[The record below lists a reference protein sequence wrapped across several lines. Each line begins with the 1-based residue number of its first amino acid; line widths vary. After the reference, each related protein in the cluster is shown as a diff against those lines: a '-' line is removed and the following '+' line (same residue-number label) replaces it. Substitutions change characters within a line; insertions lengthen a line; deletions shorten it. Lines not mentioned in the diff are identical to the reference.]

1 MEDYPRTLRELE
13 ARFATEQACREYL
26 ARLRWGQEF
35 VCPACDGTEAWPTAR
50 GLWMCA
56 ACGHQASVIAGTI
69 FQGTRTPLS
78 VWFRAIW
85 WVVSQK
91 NGASALGLQ
100 RVLGLGSYRTAWT
113 WLHKLRRAMVRPGR
127 DRVSEEVE
135 VDETLVG
142 GLEAGGGRRH
152 LGKKALVVIAAEVRG
167 RAIGRIRMQRVADA
181 SADSLLDVR
190 AARGAAWLG
199 GDHRRA
205 PELPPP
211 AQARLS
217 PRPEGAPWSWRV
229 GRGGLASRPPGR
241 VASQALA
248 PGYASGRRQSRASR
262 LKRFSDSPCTA
273 WARRGTSAC
282 TNAGGPMQAYS
293 IDLRERALLDS
304 DAGMKAAD
312 VAVKYR
318 VSGSWVRL
326 LKQRRRETGDVAP
339 RVQRHGRRRMLEPH
353 LHTLA
358 ALIAEQPDR
367 TLAALKDA
375 LGTPASL
382 ATIWRAVAALDVT
395 VKKNGPALRTRST

>member
-1 MEDYPRTLRELE
+1 MEDYPRTLGELE
-13 ARFATEQACREYL
+13 ARFATEQACREHL

-35 VCPACDGTEAWPTAR
+35 VCPACKGTEAWPTER

-91 NGASALGLQ
+91 NGASALSLQ

-181 SADSLLDVR
+181 SADSQK
-190 AARGAAWLG
+190 W
-199 GDHRRA
+199 
-205 PELPPP
+205 
-211 AQARLS
+211 
-217 PRPEGAPWSWRV
+217 
-229 GRGGLASRPPGR
+229 
-241 VASQALA
+241 
-248 PGYASGRRQSRASR
+248 
-262 LKRFSDSPCTA
+262 T
-273 WARRGTSAC
+273 
-282 TNAGGPMQAYS
+282 
-293 IDLRERALLDS
+293 
-304 DAGMKAAD
+304 
-312 VAVKYR
+312 
-318 VSGSWVRL
+318 
-326 LKQRRRETGDVAP
+326 
-339 RVQRHGRRRMLEPH
+339 
-353 LHTLA
+353 
-358 ALIAEQPDR
+358 PDR
-367 TLAALKDA
+367 GQCPK
-375 LGTPASL
+375 
-382 ATIWRAVAALDVT
+382 
-395 VKKNGPALRTRST
+395 

>member
-1 MEDYPRTLRELE
+1 MEDYPRTLRELD
-13 ARFATEQACREYL
+13 ARFATEHACREYL

-69 FQGTRTPLS
+69 FQGTRIPLS

-181 SADSLLDVR
+181 SADSLLTFVQHAVQPGSVVITDGLQSYR
-190 AARGAAWLG
+190 RLPKRGYRH
-199 GDHRRA
+199 DRRV
-205 PELPPP
+205 LL
-211 AQARLS
+211 R
-217 PRPEGAPWSWRV
+217 SWRV
-229 GRGGLASRPPGR
+229 GRGGLASRPPGC
-241 VASQALA
+241 VAPQALA

-262 LKRFSDSPCTA
+262 LLP
-273 WARRGTSAC
+273 RRVHLSVQSTNLTPSREALPSAPGTGR
-282 TNAGGPMQAYS
+282 GGGS
-293 IDLRERALLDS
+293 RSLRGDGQGYPWSEE
-304 DAGMKAAD
+304 
-312 VAVKYR
+312 
-318 VSGSWVRL
+318 
-326 LKQRRRETGDVAP
+326 ETP
-339 RVQRHGRRRMLEPH
+339 P
-353 LHTLA
+353 
-358 ALIAEQPDR
+358 QPVV
-367 TLAALKDA
+367 
-375 LGTPASL
+375 GT
-382 ATIWRAVAALDVT
+382 
-395 VKKNGPALRTRST
+395 